1 MWYDCLFAFR
11 RLISGVLLVRRVGQ
25 PLNENQSRRHK
36 PLSQV
41 CHGFVEVRSL
51 VAKIESALWSQLSP
65 KISAQFDGQF
75 FVDCRQWFQNFFGIA
90 SSRSVIGS
98 GNSCHPLN
106 QSDNKPRTKRA
117 WPLVFSR
124 PSGSLPVLTLKCDW
138 LLVTFPF
145 SLIALFSL
153 WYHSTV
159 LRFFQVL
166 SIECPKT
173 EKKVITTYY
182 QSEQML
188 SSLLSSKNRKLEARE
203 NASDQ
208 SGIDFCSA
216 FDWLKWRRE
225 FSGPIKEQSK
235 TKPMQLRIT
244 FDYQLKSALFY
255 VLEFSA
261 VHVILK
267 KSEEKGY
274 ISNWNLSVRNV
285 SVII

>member
-1 MWYDCLFAFR
+1 M
-11 RLISGVLLVRRVGQ
+11 VLLRFNLLLPRLKAPYGASY
-25 PLNENQSRRHK
+25 PRKFLPNLMGN
-36 PLSQV
+36 
-41 CHGFVEVRSL
+41 FSL
-51 VAKIESALWSQLSP
+51 TADSDSI
-65 KISAQFDGQF
+65 IF
-75 FVDCRQWFQNFFGIA
+75 CGIA

-98 GNSCHPLN
+98 GNSYHPLN

-117 WPLVFSR
+117 CPHVFSR
-124 PSGSLPVLTLKCDW
+124 ASGSLPALTLKSDW

-145 SLIALFSL
+145 ILIALFSL
-153 WYHSTV
+153 WYHSIV
-159 LRFFQVL
+159 LLFFQLL

-173 EKKVITTYY
+173 ETKVITTYY

-188 SSLLSSKNRKLEARE
+188 PSLLSSKNRKLEARE

-208 SGIDFCSA
+208 SFCSA

-274 ISNWNLSVRNV
+274 ISNWKLLTRENFSSLRQIGHLA
-285 SVII
+285 IIFERLQ

>member
-1 MWYDCLFAFR
+1 MHSTVRYDCLFAFR

-41 CHGFVEVRSL
+41 CHGFVAVQSL

-65 KISAQFDGQF
+65 KISAQFDRQF
-75 FVDCRQWFQNFFGIA
+75 FVDCRQWFQKFFGIA

-124 PSGSLPVLTLKCDW
+124 ASGSLPVLTLKSDW
-138 LLVTFPF
+138 LFVTFPF
-145 SLIALFSL
+145 ILIALFSL
-153 WYHSTV
+153 WYHSIV

-173 EKKVITTYY
+173 ETKVITTYY

-188 SSLLSSKNRKLEARE
+188 PSLLSSKNRKLEARE

-235 TKPMQLRIT
+235 QNRCNSGSLSIINWK
-244 FDYQLKSALFY
+244 
-255 VLEFSA
+255 VLYSTC
-261 VHVILK
+261 
-267 KSEEKGY
+267 
-274 ISNWNLSVRNV
+274 
-285 SVII
+285 

>member
-41 CHGFVEVRSL
+41 CHGFVEVQSL
-51 VAKIESALWSQLSP
+51 IAKIESALWSQLSL
-65 KISAQFDGQF
+65 KISAQFNGQF
-75 FVDCRQWFQNFFGIA
+75 FVDYRQWFKIFLIGIA

-106 QSDNKPRTKRA
+106 QSENKPRTKRA

-124 PSGSLPVLTLKCDW
+124 ASGSLPVLTLKSDW

-145 SLIALFSL
+145 ILIALFSL
-153 WYHSTV
+153 WYHSVV

-166 SIECPKT
+166 SIECRKT
-173 EKKVITTYY
+173 ETKVITTYY

-188 SSLLSSKNRKLEARE
+188 PLLLSSKNRKLSLKRGETRVIKVGFIFVLHLTGW
-203 NASDQ
+203 NDGASFLDQ
-208 SGIDFCSA
+208 S
-216 FDWLKWRRE
+216 K
-225 FSGPIKEQSK
+225 SK
-235 TKPMQLRIT
+235 VKQNRCNSESLSTINWK
-244 FDYQLKSALFY
+244 
-255 VLEFSA
+255 VLYSTC
-261 VHVILK
+261 
-267 KSEEKGY
+267 
-274 ISNWNLSVRNV
+274 
-285 SVII
+285 